1 MIRSRQQF
9 GFTLVEILI
18 SLGILGVI
26 MVSTFNFINSSVAV
40 SSSAN
45 SNNELIREGQIGQ
58 QVVAARF
65 KEACHVFPGGT
76 TLTLATSG
84 FERKNYFTN
93 TFVWTVNTDPFVA
106 MILPPA
112 PGTASDQYR
121 FMAYFAVPRNE
132 WTGVGRATGR
142 NNPGA
147 DSRNDLNTWL
157 IIQYTRLLPS
167 ASTIPCADKP
177 TQAGF
182 ADAIIGGGSEIL
194 LDYVDIPANRNELFQ
209 VNANSIDYD
218 IRLEKTSAGGNVVRV
233 GGSGAESSLRGRV
246 FPVNLGL

>member
-1 MIRSRQQF
+1 MSRSRRTF

-26 MVSTFNFINSSVAV
+26 MVSTFNFIDSSVAV

-45 SNNELIREGQIGQ
+45 SNNELVREGQIGQ
-58 QVVAARF
+58 QVLTARF
-65 KEACHVFPGGT
+65 KEACYVFPGGT
-76 TLTLATSG
+76 ALTLAASG
-84 FERKNYFTN
+84 FERENYFTS
-93 TFVWTVNTDPFVA
+93 TFIWTVNTDPFVA
-106 MILPPA
+106 MILPPS
-112 PGTASDQYR
+112 PGEAADQYR
-121 FMAYFAVPRNE
+121 FMAYYAVPRNE

-147 DSRNDLNTWL
+147 DSRNDLNTWM
-157 IIQYTRLLPS
+157 IIEYTRVLTSP
-167 ASTIPCADKP
+167 ATIPCADKP

-182 ADAIIGGGSEIL
+182 AAAITGGGSDIL

-218 IRLEKTSAGGNVVRV
+218 LRLEKTSAGGNVVRV
-233 GGSGAESSLRGRV
+233 GGSGTESSLRGRV